1 MLKDLL
7 VPIISACS
15 IVLISIAGIIINFLI
30 FRLNRKDKYILTL
43 IDKKLDVLQKA
54 YFYSTIFIQMVHVE
68 EETKSEFI
76 YEVKDF
82 YNNNCLFIETKSR
95 ELFFETLKKLENYRY
110 KLNEYYE
117 IKKSGVD
124 LDQEYKNLV
133 GNFVDI
139 NTLPKKIE
147 QIVDGDIY
155 K

>member
-82 YNNNCLFIETKSR
+82 YNNNC
-95 ELFFETLKKLENYRY
+95 
-110 KLNEYYE
+110 
-117 IKKSGVD
+117 
-124 LDQEYKNLV
+124 
-133 GNFVDI
+133 
-139 NTLPKKIE
+139 
-147 QIVDGDIY
+147 
-155 K
+155 